1 MSAGKP
7 LSELEAEGDRGANPK
22 LDCCCCVLLAPDDVA
37 VAGTTGSPSLV
48 FSARYSTKS
57 EQPGSATRGSTSSF
71 WREIRI
77 SAQSATFG
85 LVAANPLP
93 SLDGSSGALRQD
105 GGTVLLLLHYTQ
117 D

>member
-7 LSELEAEGDRGANPK
+7 LSELEAEGDDRGANPK

-48 FSARYSTKS
+48 FSAMLI
-57 EQPGSATRGSTSSF
+57 EIGATRIGGAREYLLF
-71 WREIRI
+71 WREVRT

-85 LVAANPLP
+85 LVANPLP

>member
-22 LDCCCCVLLAPDDVA
+22 LDCCVLLAPDDVA

-48 FSARYSTKS
+48 FSAMYARNRSN
-57 EQPGSATRGSTSSF
+57 QDRRRAGVPPFR
-71 WREIRI
+71 REVRI

-85 LVAANPLP
+85 LVAKPP